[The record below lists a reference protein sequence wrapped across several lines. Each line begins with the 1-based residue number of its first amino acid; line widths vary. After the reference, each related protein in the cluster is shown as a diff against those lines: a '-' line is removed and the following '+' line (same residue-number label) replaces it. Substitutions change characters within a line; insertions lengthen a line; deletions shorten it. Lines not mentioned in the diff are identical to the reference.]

1 MRGMK
6 GNHGGW
12 TRKPGVRHAL
22 VALGFLLIAITPPL
36 GAFMYRVYTRERIGR
51 VEGALYRVIGVDP
64 AAEQSWRRYA
74 ASVLWFSAISMVFV
88 YAIFAM
94 CATAVA
100 ILSEL
105 VAVPFVV
112 AMQDIVT
119 AAELPPAIGGPS
131 PDPHPPKR

>member
-1 MRGMK
+1 MSDRSMPDQGM
-6 GNHGGW
+6 GCGGSD
-12 TRKPGVRHAL
+12 KAAHADC
-22 VALGFLLIAITPPL
+22 I
-36 GAFMYRVYTRERIGR
+36 
-51 VEGALYRVIGVDP
+51 
-64 AAEQSWRRYA
+64 
-74 ASVLWFSAISMVFV
+74 
-88 YAIFAM
+88 AM